1 MNIINLPMF
10 LLKGK
15 DEEKAE
21 AFNGFW
27 FLFVSLLFASA
38 FNHNDRSW
46 AAQSLELEGPQ
57 LG

>member
-1 MNIINLPMF
+1 MF

-21 AFNGFW
+21 AFNGFC
-27 FLFVSLLFASA
+27 FLFVSLLFVSA
-38 FNHNDRSW
+38 LNHNDRSW

-57 LG
+57 LGEQ